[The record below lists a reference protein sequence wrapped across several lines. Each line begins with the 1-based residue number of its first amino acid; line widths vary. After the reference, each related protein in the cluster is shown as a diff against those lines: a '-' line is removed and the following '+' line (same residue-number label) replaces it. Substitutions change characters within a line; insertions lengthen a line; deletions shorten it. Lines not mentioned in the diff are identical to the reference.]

1 LFSGHSTGEHDHST
15 DEINR
20 SLNLQKSSF
29 SDRLESAEFG
39 TVPSREF
46 DLHAIGHRQNH
57 KASVEILDICDVVQI
72 DCMAA
77 TGQKENLLVQ
87 SLADTF

>member
-15 DEINR
+15 GEINR

-29 SDRLESAEFG
+29 SDRLESAEFV

-57 KASVEILDICDVVQI
+57 KAPIGVFDICDMIQI
-72 DCMAA
+72 DRMAA
-77 TGQKENLLVQ
+77 GSSAPTH
-87 SLADTF
+87 S